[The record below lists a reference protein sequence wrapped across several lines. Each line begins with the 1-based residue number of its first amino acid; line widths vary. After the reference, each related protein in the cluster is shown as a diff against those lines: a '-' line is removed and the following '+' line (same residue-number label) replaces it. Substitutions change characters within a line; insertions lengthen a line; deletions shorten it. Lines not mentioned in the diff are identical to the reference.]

1 VSTRVPW
8 AEVCAPRTYNPRVA
22 AGFEFEH
29 GLRFAPE
36 RAPEILRG
44 VPALPGVFALYGA
57 PAREGEPEPQ
67 PYLTRTANLHR
78 RMARLLSPADAV
90 DAEGRPLLSK
100 RLNLSARVARIEY
113 TVTGS
118 EFESVLVLYRASAA
132 AFGMEE
138 ARRRLRLH
146 TPFFLR
152 FAVENAFPRL
162 YTTNR
167 LTKRGLLHMYGPF
180 ASRAAADR
188 YCDAVLDLFLL
199 RRCHEELKPA
209 PDHPGCIYGEMGK
222 CLAPCNRAQIAA
234 NAEAYAMEA
243 AAVEAFLNTR
253 GESLLAKLTVE
264 REQASADLDFERAAE
279 LHAQVQK
286 VKAAIALAD
295 ELVQPVPRLRAL
307 VVQKAA
313 RAVSVADEGEA
324 GSSAF
329 DPAGRDRMLRNDKTD
344 SEILDSRSAR
354 SRMTE
359 SLALDSDEPMAAL
372 FLLEGGCLFGPA
384 RLATLGVPVRAQTAV
399 GSSLFAQPLM
409 MEAVPLDAG
418 RTVRESEA
426 MPASAGSFDSGAK
439 APPLRMTAPEGD
451 ATVNPEARAEAVIT
465 RLETQA
471 AESQNKRAADL
482 GTLSDH
488 LSLLRRWYYRP
499 EKQRAGEVFFPRED
513 GSWPVRRILR
523 AAARAALGEPVLLPE
538 VRRNLAQKNSADT
551 LPTDSASQ

>member
-1 VSTRVPW
+1 
-8 AEVCAPRTYNPRVA
+8 VA

-29 GLRFAPE
+29 GLRFAPG
-36 RAPEILRG
+36 RAAEILRG

-67 PYLTRTANLHR
+67 PYLTRTANLQR
-78 RMARLLSPADAV
+78 RMARLLAPKDAV

-100 RLNLSARVARIEY
+100 RLNLSARVATIEY

-132 AFGMEE
+132 AFGLEE

-167 LTKRGLLHMYGPF
+167 LTKRGLLHLYGPF

-188 YCDAVLDLFLL
+188 YCDAVLDLFLI
-199 RRCHEELKPA
+199 RRCHEELHPA
-209 PDHPGCIYGEMGK
+209 PEHPGCIYGEMGK
-222 CLAPCNRAQIAA
+222 CLAPCNRAQIPAE
-234 NAEAYAMEA
+234 AEAYAAEA

-264 REQASADLDFERAAE
+264 REQASAELDFERAAE
-279 LHAQVQK
+279 VHSQVQK
-286 VKAAIALAD
+286 VKAAIAMAD
-295 ELVQPVPRLRAL
+295 ELVAPVPKLRA
-307 VVQKAA
+307 VIVQKAA
-313 RAVSVADEGEA
+313 RTRSVADEGEA
-324 GSSAF
+324 DSSAF
-329 DPAGRDRMLRNDKTD
+329 DPAERDRMPRNDKTNT
-344 SEILDSRSAR
+344 EILDSRSAR
-354 SRMTE
+354 PGMTE
-359 SLALDSDEPMAAL
+359 PLALDSDEPVAAL

-384 RLATLGVPVRAQTAV
+384 RLSTLGVRAVREQTAV

-418 RTVRESEA
+418 RTVPESEA
-426 MPASAGSFDSGAK
+426 VRASAGSFDSGGK
-439 APPLRMTAPEGD
+439 APPLRMTAAEGD
-451 ATVNPEARAEAVIT
+451 ATVNPEARAEAAIAA
-465 RLETQA
+465 LETQA
-471 AESQNKRAADL
+471 AESQSGRAQDL
-482 GTLSDH
+482 ATLSDH

-523 AAARAALGEPVLLPE
+523 AAARAALGEPALLPE
-538 VRRNLAQKNSADT
+538 VRRDLAQKNPAEALSDAPST
-551 LPTDSASQ
+551 